1 MWGIF
6 AQVKSWMQLLCG
18 FFAFKSLVCLALSSF
33 WRCVFSHCAFKISM
47 LKSPVNVELWEY
59 VQFVTK
65 YPLGNL
71 ISYVVACP
79 SLFANFQK
87 LSGSTVWEVLQGIMG

>member
-1 MWGIF
+1 
-6 AQVKSWMQLLCG
+6 
-18 FFAFKSLVCLALSSF
+18 
-33 WRCVFSHCAFKISM
+33 M

-71 ISYVVACP
+71 ISDVVACP

-87 LSGSTVWEVLQGIMG
+87 LSGSPVWEVLQGIMG

>member
-1 MWGIF
+1 
-6 AQVKSWMQLLCG
+6 
-18 FFAFKSLVCLALSSF
+18 
-33 WRCVFSHCAFKISM
+33 M

-71 ISYVVACP
+71 ISDVVACP